1 MSDEEQPA
9 GTICRVPPVQIYT
22 AKWCTAWKSLEKD
35 VGHLLE
41 HLEIIDVDEDPSRA
55 DAAMV
60 SVLPTFVAVRADG
73 VRVVKVGALGVK
85 GLESLVASVL

>member
-1 MSDEEQPA
+1 M
-9 GTICRVPPVQIYT
+9 
-22 AKWCTAWKSLEKD
+22 
-35 VGHLLE
+35 GHLLE

>member
-1 MSDEEQPA
+1 MPL
-9 GTICRVPPVQIYT
+9 VQIYT

-41 HLEIIDVDEDPSRA
+41 HLEIIDVDENPATA

-60 SVLPTFVAVRADG
+60 SVLPTFIAIRADG
-73 VRVVKVGALGVK
+73 VRIVKTGALGVK